1 MKIMMKFIDKHG
13 EYIAITSVILIIII
27 LSSMALSY
35 VFNQIHIVNTEEV
48 YMTATITGY
57 NERWQQ
63 QGLYDNIKLYYVE
76 FRTANGELFTVE
88 NERMYMKSNIGD
100 IYNIEITNHYNKYNE
115 LVEYKI
121 KLIGKDENE

>member
-1 MKIMMKFIDKHG
+1 MKIMNFIDEHG

-27 LSSMALSY
+27 LSSMALSC

-48 YMTATITGY
+48 YTTATITGY

-100 IYNIEITNHYNKYNE
+100 VYNVKITYRYNKYNE
-115 LVEYKI
+115 LVEHKI

>member
-1 MKIMMKFIDKHG
+1 MKIMNFIDKHG

-57 NERWQQ
+57 DERWQQ

-100 IYNIEITNHYNKYNE
+100 VYNVKITYRYNKYNR
-115 LVEYKI
+115 LIDHKI
-121 KLIGKDENE
+121 TLIT